1 MIKRKLL
8 SALLLLGIS
17 GLAGSTR
24 KAANGVILAGSYT
37 DDADTRGIRVL
48 SFNRRSGALAETAA
62 ISDAPNASYLAW
74 SKDRRFVYAVNENE
88 SENDGVSAF
97 RFNAENHTLTP
108 INQQPA
114 HGSAACYLA
123 LDHSGRHL
131 AVANYL
137 SGNVSLYDLDG
148 DGAISPLRQSIQ
160 LPDLGKQPHAHTA
173 VFSPHNR
180 FLFITDLGNDRI
192 YQYPFDAGAL
202 MPVQPNPIEY
212 RLPEGHGPRHLVF
225 SRDGQT
231 VYLINEW
238 AADIAVYRLE
248 NHALVHRQTLAATD
262 TAPPHE
268 ANKGGAAVRISPDSR
283 FLYASVRGSSNHIAA
298 FQINADGL
306 LTKIGEQ
313 PVDLHPRY
321 FIIDHSGRWL
331 LVAARDENTIR
342 TYRINAE
349 TGLLSDSGEKL
360 TVSKPVM
367 LLEYS

>member
-148 DGAISPLRQSIQ
+148 DGAISPLRQSICNPPQ
-160 LPDLGKQPHAHTA
+160 KQSH
-173 VFSPHNR
+173 
-180 FLFITDLGNDRI
+180 
-192 YQYPFDAGAL
+192 
-202 MPVQPNPIEY
+202 
-212 RLPEGHGPRHLVF
+212 
-225 SRDGQT
+225 
-231 VYLINEW
+231 
-238 AADIAVYRLE
+238 
-248 NHALVHRQTLAATD
+248 
-262 TAPPHE
+262 
-268 ANKGGAAVRISPDSR
+268 
-283 FLYASVRGSSNHIAA
+283 
-298 FQINADGL
+298 
-306 LTKIGEQ
+306 
-313 PVDLHPRY
+313 
-321 FIIDHSGRWL
+321 
-331 LVAARDENTIR
+331 
-342 TYRINAE
+342 
-349 TGLLSDSGEKL
+349 
-360 TVSKPVM
+360 
-367 LLEYS
+367 